1 MGRFTKGRSKMVREM
16 GKEFINIV
24 MEINSRGSGRMIKN
38 KWEGTNLVQ
47 EISFKANLSRG
58 KCHLV

>member
-1 MGRFTKGRSKMVREM
+1 MVREM